1 MDNSIG
7 LIAEYKSSKKKP
19 KIDKVFKQ
27 KSVVKEEIPKNV
39 LKLFGEKVK
48 ND

>member
-7 LIAEYKSSKKKP
+7 LIAEYKSNKKKP

-39 LKLFGEKVK
+39 LKLFGEKIK